1 MKTSLIS
8 LAATLML
15 AASISSASAREVK
28 YSAVN
33 VNGNWYYCGQE
44 MSWCK
49 GGAFNSANLGVITSL
64 ELGGQSQVSTGNDWH
79 GGTMTMGYTIDG
91 GNANYITLTY
101 YGYTGTY
108 NQLQSGGADYSNTAI
123 DISSLSFG
131 KHTIAVW
138 FQSEDTYDSNYSNN
152 YVASFVKL
160 EGNGFEDTPYLIKTT
175 DDLDALAV
183 TVNNGTNY
191 EGEYFKL
198 MNNLNYANKPYTPIG
213 TYINE
218 DAEMPDRP
226 FMGIFNGN
234 SKTISNITVN
244 EPSKNFVG
252 VFGYVTGYGSEIS
265 NLIVSYSSFTGD
277 QYVGSIAGY
286 NEGGVIKCC
295 YNSSVSVKGENSVGG
310 IAGYSSAYITES
322 SYSGYVSGTL
332 SEIGGIVGNNCGTIE
347 GCYCNATIS
356 GEGYA
361 NMLGGIAGSL
371 EIDASISDCIFEG
384 TVMGYSGSSKG
395 GILGEDLSSQA
406 EAPVRKQATAR
417 TNEEE
422 FYPLT
427 RNYYIASEV
436 MGVGDDEGGYDIN
449 QNDGAVPSYKTD
461 IFEELPFAIGD
472 PVMEYTEIEITAY
485 ESCLYYGFTYY
496 FSFVQLDD
504 QGDNESILAY
514 FEDTKPSRFKIN
526 GRTLYKDGDWNTLC
540 LPFSLSDND
549 EEDELT
555 FSGTVLEGA
564 IVKTLKSS
572 TLSDNGT
579 LTLNFSENL
588 TSIEAGY
595 AYIVKWEKPDGYDQ
609 SPASFDIKDP
619 TFTDVILKSTA
630 PVSSFEGDFVYLFTG
645 NFNPYQLTPGEQTE
659 LYLGAENTLYYPAED
674 HDVTIGAFRGFFQK
688 TTPID
693 APIRAI
699 KLNFGGEEN
708 GIKEI
713 HSQPS
718 TLNSELSPWF
728 TLDGRLLNGKPSTS
742 GLFIHNGRKIIIK

>member
-8 LAATLML
+8 LAATLLL
-15 AASISSASAREVK
+15 AANFSSTSARDIK

-33 VNGNWYYCGQE
+33 VNDNWYYCGQYLD
-44 MSWCK
+44 WC

-64 ELGGQSQVSTGNDWH
+64 ELGGQSQVSTGNDWG

-108 NQLQSGGADYSNTAI
+108 NQLQSGGSNYSNTTI

-138 FQSEDTYDSNYSNN
+138 FQSEDAYDSNYNNN

-160 EGNGFEDTPYLIKTT
+160 EGNGSADTPYLIKTT
-175 DDLDALAV
+175 DDLDALAI
-183 TVNNGTNY
+183 TVNNGTDY

-198 MNNLNYANKPYTPIG
+198 LNNLNYANKTYTPIG
-213 TYINE
+213 TYIE
-218 DAEMPDRP
+218 DAEIADRP
-226 FMGIFNGN
+226 FMGIFDGN
-234 SKTISNITVN
+234 YKTISNITVN

-252 VFGYVTGYGSEIS
+252 VFGNVSGYGSEII
-265 NLIVSYSSFTGD
+265 NLIVSNSSFTGD
-277 QYVGSIAGY
+277 QYVGGIAGY

-322 SYSGYVSGTL
+322 SQSGTVSGTL

-356 GEGYA
+356 GDGYA

-371 EIDASISDCIFEG
+371 EMTAIISDCIFEG
-384 TVMGYSGSSKG
+384 TVTGYSGSSKG
-395 GILGEDLSSQA
+395 GILGEDLTMQA
-406 EAPVRKQATAR
+406 EAPGRKEAIAR
-417 TNEEE
+417 TNEDD

-427 RNYYIASEV
+427 RNYYVATEV
-436 MGVGDDEGGYDIN
+436 LGVGDDEGGHDIN
-449 QNDGAVPSYKTD
+449 QNDGAVPSYKFD
-461 IFEELPFAIGD
+461 ELPFAIGD
-472 PVMEYTEIEITAY
+472 PMMEYSEIGITAY

-504 QGDNESILAY
+504 QGDNESILTY
-514 FEDTKPSRFKIN
+514 FDDAKPSRFKIN

-540 LPFSLSDND
+540 LPFSLGDND

-555 FSGTVLEGA
+555 FSGTPLEGA
-564 IVKTLKSS
+564 IVKTLESS
-572 TLSDNGT
+572 TLSDDGT
-579 LTLNFSENL
+579 LTLNFSEDL
-588 TSIEAGY
+588 TSIDAGY
-595 AYIVKWEKPDGYDQ
+595 AYLVKWEKPNGYDQ

-619 TFTDVILKSTA
+619 TFTDVIHKSTA
-630 PVSSFEGDFVYLFTG
+630 PVSSFEGDFAYLFTG

-699 KLNFGGEEN
+699 KLNFGDD
-708 GIKEI
+708 
-713 HSQPS
+713 
-718 TLNSELSPWF
+718 TNSIQTIFNEATSNDDYY
-728 TLDGRLLNGKPSTS
+728 TIDGRHLNGKPSTS